1 MVTIAQIKAARG
13 LLDWSQ
19 PRLANA
25 AGLSEM
31 TVKRFEAH
39 VGSVS
44 QDAISRMRVALEA
57 AGVEF
62 TNGNQ
67 SGVRLAR
74 IQDRERTGKDF
85 I

>member
-1 MVTIAQIKAARG
+1 MITPDQDSAARK
-13 LLDWSQ
+13 LLGWS
-19 PRLANA
+19 LI
-25 AGLSEM
+25 GLSNHSGVSDVSIEKFE
-31 TVKRFEAH
+31 KRKLWRPAPNVEAI
-39 VGSVS
+39 
-44 QDAISRMRVALEA
+44 QRALEA

-62 TNGNQ
+62 TNGNR